1 MRPFVTATSRTR
13 TSVSVDENIVAPD
26 VRPVCRGAESAKI
39 SLVSRNKLHQSTY
52 KPYSGALYTSKFV
65 HCAALSVDLLQKWHP
80 RFVCRWQSM

>member
-39 SLVSRNKLHQSTY
+39 SSY
-52 KPYSGALYTSKFV
+52 KWSQDTLSDYYTSKFV